1 MIHSA
6 MARLLVAVLA
16 LALAAACSPSG
27 EAPAGSNPPAAPAT
41 GPTGQPTASTEDVD
55 EQAVRLDGEATR
67 AVVVTVDEALADG
80 SEAAGGRDPEPDGP
94 PVAAP
99 PDAEGREGSDEA
111 VTRASEPAREDPTEH
126 PDGPGIPLRFDQGAT
141 SVTVSWRLGSGEEMA
156 HVVEAEAGARITAVL
171 DAEPGVWLEL
181 RNGAEVILPVGD
193 LGRRVV
199 SSLPSGGAW
208 RATVFSSRSGVTD
221 YTLTVRVFPPAT
233 GPVVYLTFDD
243 GPHPVHTP
251 AVLDILGRYGA
262 RATFFVLGKLAARH
276 PELIERIVAEGHTV
290 ANHTWNHENLTHLSR
305 AQFDA
310 TIGRTQD
317 MLGDHATPCLRPPYG
332 STNSSTR
339 DWAANHGLE
348 VFMWTVSAND
358 WEGLDGEAIADRLVA
373 GIVDQSI
380 VLMHDGGGNRSE
392 TVRGL
397 EITLD
402 RLAEQSLNYELL
414 CKPEAADDPSG

>member
-1 MIHSA
+1 MIRRA

-16 LALAAACSPSG
+16 VALAAACSSSG
-27 EAPAGSNPPAAPAT
+27 EAPAGSNVPTAPVAGAT
-41 GPTGQPTASTEDVD
+41 EEPTASTEDAG
-55 EQAVRLDGEATR
+55 EQAARLEGEDIPA
-67 AVVVTVDEALADG
+67 
-80 SEAAGGRDPEPDGP
+80 SGGELTH
-94 PVAAP
+94 PVATPVSAP
-99 PDAEGREGSDEA
+99 PDAEGGEGSDGAAGE
-111 VTRASEPAREDPTEH
+111 ASEPIQEDPTEH
-126 PDGPGIPLRFDQGAT
+126 AVRRGIPLRFDLGST
-141 SVTVSWRLGSGEEMA
+141 SATVSWRVSFGEEQA
-156 HVVEAEAGARITAVL
+156 HVLEAEAGARITAVL

-181 RNGAEVILPVGD
+181 HNGDEVILPAGD

-221 YTLTVRVFPPAT
+221 YTLTVRLFPPAT

-251 AVLDILGRYGA
+251 DVLDILGRYGA

-305 AQFDA
+305 AEFDA

-317 MLGDHATPCLRPPYG
+317 VLGDHATPCLRPPYG

-339 DWAANHGLE
+339 NWAANHGLE

-358 WEGLDGEAIADRLVA
+358 WEGLDGEAIADRLVT
-373 GIVDQSI
+373 GITDHSI

-402 RLAEQSLNYELL
+402 RLAEQSLSYEPL
-414 CKPEAADDPSG
+414 CRPEAAGEPSG

>member
-1 MIHSA
+1 MIRRA
-6 MARLLVAVLA
+6 MARLLVAV
-16 LALAAACSPSG
+16 LAAACSPSG
-27 EAPAGSNPPAAPAT
+27 EAPAGSNPPAPPAT
-41 GPTGQPTASTEDVD
+41 GTTGQPTASAEDAD
-55 EQAVRLDGEATR
+55 EQAARLGGEGTR
-67 AVVVTVDEALADG
+67 AVAATVDGAIADR
-80 SEAAGGRDPEPDGP
+80 SEAAGGRDPETDGP

-99 PDAEGREGSDEA
+99 PDAEDGEGSDSDEA
-111 VTRASEPAREDPTEH
+111 VTEASEPVREDHTEH
-126 PDGPGIPLRFDQGAT
+126 PNGSGIPLRFDQGAT
-141 SVTVSWRLGSGEEMA
+141 SATVSWRLGSGEEQA

-402 RLAEQSLNYELL
+402 ALTSQRPRYEPL
-414 CKPEAADDPSG
+414 CRP